1 MSGSDWEQQLVDP
14 LESRSSDL
22 GLIIK
27 NERL

>member
-1 MSGSDWEQQLVDP
+1 MSGSDGEQKLVDP

-27 NERL
+27 KERL